1 MLEIGLGHQR
11 KALVH
16 LVERFG
22 KLGAHVLLVARAL
35 SAAALK
41 LVAQLTLEGAYLVPE
56 LLYLPVSGGE
66 AAELRYDNNEQNGA
80 QCRERGGDIYSS
92 IHNSILRNL

>member
-1 MLEIGLGHQR
+1 MLEIRLGHER

-16 LVERFG
+16 LIERFG
-22 KLGAHVLLVARAL
+22 KLGAHILLVARAL

-41 LVAQLTLEGAYLVPE
+41 LVAQLTLEGAYLALK

-66 AAELRYDNNEQNGA
+66 AVELHYNDHKQHGA
-80 QCRERGGDIYSS
+80 DSRKSRRDI
-92 IHNSILRNL
+92 